1 MGELCDLFGDSF
13 NYARVGVSDSD
24 NSDTS
29 SEINQLIAINVFENR
44 TMGLVN
50 EGSEHGA
57 NTTGYNLASS
67 FLHG

>member
-1 MGELCDLFGDSF
+1 
-13 NYARVGVSDSD
+13 VSDSD